1 MFGNWEYNGEEIES
15 LINYAQCSHHK
26 MEGEDNMFDI
36 VQIKKKK
43 KKALRVIRILDLPK
57 FSCLLVSCT

>member
-15 LINYAQCSHHK
+15 LINYVQCSHHK

-36 VQIKKKK
+36 VQINK
-43 KKALRVIRILDLPK
+43 
-57 FSCLLVSCT
+57 

>member
-1 MFGNWEYNGEEIES
+1 MFILLSYLCMFGNWEYNGEEIES

-43 KKALRVIRILDLPK
+43 K
-57 FSCLLVSCT
+57 